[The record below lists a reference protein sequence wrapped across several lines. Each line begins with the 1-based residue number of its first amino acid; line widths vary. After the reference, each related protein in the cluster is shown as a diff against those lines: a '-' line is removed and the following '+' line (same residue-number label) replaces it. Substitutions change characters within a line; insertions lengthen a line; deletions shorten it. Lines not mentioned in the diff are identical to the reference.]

1 MQAYFGCVRSE
12 IVNGSFGILSAI
24 LWSPLICAVVI
35 CLLPQTQLKAIQSLA
50 LLGSGISFLL
60 AWRLLGSFAAAS
72 GELQFAETVNWVPE
86 LGMTYRL
93 ALDGLSLPMVLLTT
107 LITPA
112 CVIASLAMSERMK
125 AYFAWFMLLEFGALG
140 VFMAQDWFLF
150 YMFWEITL
158 VPMFFLIGVWG
169 GERRGP
175 ASLSFFLYTLG
186 GSVFMLLAI
195 IAAYVNSPGH
205 SFDFAVLTQAS
216 SAWSTEFQIMVFAGF
231 LLGVAVKIPAFPL
244 HGWLPLAHVEA
255 PVPVSMFL
263 SAVLL
268 KMGAYGLIRAGVL
281 LPEGI
286 EYFAPILFAVGM
298 INITYGSVM
307 SWRQTDL
314 KAMVAFSSVSHM
326 GFVLLGVS
334 ALTVTGL
341 TGAVMQM
348 VTHGIIT
355 AGLFLLVGVIYAQ
368 AHTRDV
374 TEFSGLS
381 RNMPAYAVLMSLALL
396 ASMGLPGLAGFISE
410 FHVLI
415 GVYERFGIYSAI
427 ASVGVLVTAAYTFRT
442 ITRMFTGSFN
452 PKWEHLKDINVREMM
467 PATVLA
473 VLTVAIGIF
482 PGPLLELIKATV
494 SISAE
499 AFPLP

>member
-1 MQAYFGCVRSE
+1 
-12 IVNGSFGILSAI
+12 VNGSFGILSAI
-24 LWSPLICAVVI
+24 LWSPLLCAVSI
-35 CLLPQTQLKAIQSLA
+35 CLLPKTQIRAIQSIA
-50 LLGSGISFLL
+50 LLGSSVSFVL
-60 AWRLLGSFAAAS
+60 AWRLLGSFAPAS
-72 GELQFAETVNWVPE
+72 GGLQFAEIVEWVPE

-112 CVIASLAMSERMK
+112 CLIASLGLKEHIK
-125 AYFAWFMLLEFGALG
+125 AYFAWFMLLEFAVLG

-205 SFDFAVLTQAS
+205 SFDFAALMQAS
-216 SAWSTEFQIMVFAGF
+216 SAWSTEFQIMLFAGF

-286 EYFAPILFAVGM
+286 EWFAPILFVIAM
-298 INITYGSVM
+298 INITYGSLM

-334 ALTVTGL
+334 ALTATGF

-355 AGLFLLVGVIYAQ
+355 AGLFLLVGVIYER
-368 AHTRDV
+368 AHTRDL

-381 RNMPAYAVLMSLALL
+381 RNMPVYAVFMSLALL

-410 FHVLI
+410 FHALV
-415 GVYERFGIYSAI
+415 GAYERFGLYSII
-427 ASVGVLVTAAYTFRT
+427 ASVGILVTAAYTFRT
-442 ITRMFTGSFN
+442 IGRLFTGTFN
-452 PKWEHLKDINVREMM
+452 PKWEHLKDMNAREMI

-482 PGPLLELIKATV
+482 PGPLLDLMKATLSV
-494 SISAE
+494 FAE

>member
-1 MQAYFGCVRSE
+1 MNE
-12 IVNGSFGILSAI
+12 SFGILSAI
-24 LWSPLICAVVI
+24 LWVPLLCAALI
-35 CLLPQTQLKAIQSLA
+35 CLLPKTQLKAQQSVA
-50 LLGSGISFLL
+50 LLGSSISFLL

-72 GELQFAETVNWVPE
+72 GELQFAETVEWVPE

-112 CVIASLAMSERMK
+112 CLIASLGMNERMK
-125 AYFAWFMLLEFGALG
+125 AYFAWFMLLEFAVLG

-205 SFDFAVLTQAS
+205 SFDFAALMQARS
-216 SAWSTEFQIMVFAGF
+216 GWSTEFQIVVFAGF

-255 PVPVSMFL
+255 PAPVSMFL

-268 KMGAYGLIRAGVL
+268 KMGAYGLMRAGVL
-281 LPEGI
+281 LPAGI
-286 EYFAPILFAVGM
+286 EWFAPLLFAGAM
-298 INITYGSVM
+298 INITYGSLM

-334 ALTVTGL
+334 ALTVTGF

-355 AGLFLLVGVIYAQ
+355 AGLFLLVGVIYER
-368 AHTRDV
+368 AHTRDI

-381 RNMPAYAVLMSLALL
+381 RNMSAYAVFMPMALL
-396 ASMGLPGLAGFISE
+396 ASMGLPGLAGFVSE
-410 FHVLI
+410 FHALV
-415 GVYERFGIYSAI
+415 GAYERFGLYSAI
-427 ASVGVLVTAAYTFRT
+427 ASLGVLVTAAYTFRT
-442 ITRMFTGSFN
+442 IGRMFTGAFN
-452 PKWEHLKDINVREMM
+452 PKWEHLQDMNAREMI
-467 PATVLA
+467 PAIVLA
-473 VLTVAIGIF
+473 VLTVVIGLS
-482 PGPLLELIKATV
+482 PGPLLNLMKATLTV
-494 SISAE
+494 SAE
-499 AFPLP
+499 TFRSP